1 MDEDLA
7 ELWTAS
13 AAEAYRR
20 QATELVAAVQHHLRL
35 TLGREGQD
43 VESQPY
49 LDSCE
54 DLRHAVEAFS
64 EAEFDWCGSAPLALQ
79 DDWDEDEDE
88 DEDFEVDDDLEED
101 GGEEYDDLEED
112 GGEEYDQEYDEEYD
126 EGEESGDCE
135 GTDEPTDDGHEAD
148 GNGTGVLSVLGRWDF
163 NITDADALMAAG
175 RQASRTERPDDADQ
189 DVDARIGDAGQAAL
203 ELVHVGG
210 MSALLEAPGL
220 EHDRDITIA
229 VVHEAEDQEAFE
241 DDPFGVVGSA

>member
-20 QATELVAAVQHHLRL
+20 QATGLIAAVQHHLDL

-49 LDSCE
+49 IDSCQ

-79 DDWDEDEDE
+79 DDEDEDE
-88 DEDFEVDDDLEED
+88 DDDFEDDFGVDDDFEVDDDLEED
-101 GGEEYDDLEED
+101 GGEEYDED
-112 GGEEYDQEYDEEYD
+112 GGEEYDEGDESED
-126 EGEESGDCE
+126 DE
-135 GTDEPTDDGHEAD
+135 GTDEPTDDGHEVD

-175 RQASRTERPDDADQ
+175 RQACRTERPHDADQ
-189 DVDARIGDAGQAAL
+189 NVDARIGDAGQAAL
-203 ELVHVGG
+203 ELVYVGG